1 LEELALKVRDVMTA
15 NVAAV
20 GPDAT
25 LKQVA
30 ELMGNRGI
38 SGVPVVGERGEVLGV
53 VSEEDIVVK
62 VASHPERAGVSWRL
76 FAPEGLDPGR
86 LAAATAGEA
95 MTIPAVTVDT
105 EASVAEAAR
114 LMVDHGVKRLPVV
127 GDGRLVGIVTRADV
141 VRAFTRSDGEIW
153 EELRNDVLPRQLWIP
168 PEQLDVS
175 VTGGRVTVAGEVE
188 TRTEAELVEAFAWR
202 VPGVVSVDCSGLAW
216 RTDDREAR
224 AARLE

>member
-1 LEELALKVRDVMTA
+1 MKVRDVMST
-15 NVAAV
+15 NVATV

-30 ELMGNRGI
+30 ELMGDRRI
-38 SGVPVVGERGEVLGV
+38 SGVPVVGAEGAVLGV

-62 VASHPERAGVSWRL
+62 VASHPEGAGVSWRL

-86 LAAATAGEA
+86 LVAATAGEA
-95 MTIPAVTVDT
+95 MTSPAVTVDA

-114 LMVDHGVKRLPVV
+114 LMVDHGVKRLPVIA
-127 GDGRLVGIVTRADV
+127 GGRLAGIVARADI

-153 EELRNDVLPRQLWIP
+153 EELRNEVLPRQLWIP
-168 PEQLDVS
+168 PEQLDVA

-216 RTDDREAR
+216 TTDDRAAR

>member
-1 LEELALKVRDVMTA
+1 MKVRDVMST

-30 ELMGNRGI
+30 ELMGDRGI
-38 SGVPVVGERGEVLGV
+38 SGVPVVGGEGEVLGV

-95 MTIPAVTVDT
+95 MTIPAVTVDA

-114 LMVDHGVKRLPVV
+114 LMVDHGVKRLPVLA
-127 GDGRLVGIVTRADV
+127 GGKLVGIVTRADV

-153 EELRNDVLPRQLWIP
+153 EELRNEVLPRQLWIP
-168 PEQLDVS
+168 PEQLEVA
-175 VTGGRVTVAGEVE
+175 VAGGRVTVAGEVE
-188 TRTEAELVEAFAWR
+188 TRTQADLVEAFAWR

-216 RTDDREAR
+216 TTDDRAVR
-224 AARLE
+224 AAELR

>member
-1 LEELALKVRDVMTA
+1 MKVRDVMST

-30 ELMGNRGI
+30 ELMGDRRI
-38 SGVPVVGERGEVLGV
+38 SGVPVVGAEGEVLGV
-53 VSEEDIVVK
+53 VSEQDIVVK
-62 VASHPERAGVSWRL
+62 VASHPESAGVSWRL

-95 MTIPAVTVDT
+95 MTIPAVTVDA

-114 LMVDHGVKRLPVV
+114 LMVDQGVKRLPVLA
-127 GDGRLVGIVTRADV
+127 GGGLAGIVTRADV

-153 EELRNDVLPRQLWIP
+153 EELRNEVLPRQLWIP
-168 PEQLDVS
+168 PEQLEVG
-175 VTGGRVTVAGEVE
+175 VAGGRVTVAGEVE
-188 TRTEAELVEAFAWR
+188 TRTEADLVEAFAWR

-216 RTDDREAR
+216 KTDDRAVR
-224 AARLE
+224 AAELR

>member
-1 LEELALKVRDVMTA
+1 MKVRDVMST

-30 ELMGNRGI
+30 ELMGDRGI
-38 SGVPVVGERGEVLGV
+38 SGVPVVGAEGEVLGV

-62 VASHPERAGVSWRL
+62 VASHPESAGVSWRL

-95 MTIPAVTVDT
+95 MTIPAVTVDA

-114 LMVDHGVKRLPVV
+114 LMVDQGVKRLPVLA
-127 GDGRLVGIVTRADV
+127 GGGLAGIVTRADV

-153 EELRNDVLPRQLWIP
+153 EELRNEVLPRQLWIP
-168 PEQLDVS
+168 PEQLEVG
-175 VTGGRVTVAGEVE
+175 VAGGRVTVAGEVE
-188 TRTEAELVEAFAWR
+188 TRTEADLVEAFAWR

-216 RTDDREAR
+216 KTDDRAVR
-224 AARLE
+224 AAELR